1 MTSPLTHL
9 RTLRM
14 PESLPKMG
22 HLLVSRELP
31 APQAVV
37 QRRRA
42 WLEQQKMIDF
52 LTAADLIG
60 MLEMREN
67 GEEPFEVVDAQ
78 LEEFFRTLS
87 L

>member
-1 MTSPLTHL
+1 
-9 RTLRM
+9 
-14 PESLPKMG
+14 
-22 HLLVSRELP
+22 VSRELP

-42 WLEQQKMIDF
+42 WLEQQKMIAF
-52 LTAADLIG
+52 LTAADLIS

-67 GEEPFEVVDAQ
+67 GEEPFEVIDAQ

-87 L
+87 P